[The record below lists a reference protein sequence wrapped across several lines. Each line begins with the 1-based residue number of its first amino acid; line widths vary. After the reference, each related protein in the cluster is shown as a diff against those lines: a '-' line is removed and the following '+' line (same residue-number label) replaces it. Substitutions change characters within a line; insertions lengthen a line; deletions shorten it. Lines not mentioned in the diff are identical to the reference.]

1 MLNQLNAI
9 SSVDGRYRKKVEGLA
24 RYFSEAGLMRYR
36 VRIEVEWS
44 IFLCNELRLSGTKV
58 LNVKEQKLLRDLY
71 ETFSEKS
78 AQKIK
83 DIEAKTNHDVKAVE
97 YFIKEKLANTSL
109 APYLE
114 FVHFGCTSEDIN
126 NLSYGLIIHEF
137 GNEEFLVVFDELI
150 KKIRDLAKKYASI
163 SMLSH
168 THGQPASPTTVGK
181 EFMNVV
187 ARLERQYR
195 ILDEQKVLG
204 KMNGATGNF
213 NAHVVSYPDVNW
225 IAASGRF
232 VKSLGLMSNV
242 YTTQI
247 EPHDYIA
254 EICDCVRRINTILI
268 DFDRDMWM
276 YISMNYF
283 SQKIVKGEVGSSA
296 MPHKVNPIYFENSE
310 GNLGVANAL
319 FTHFSEKLPVSRLQ
333 RDLTDSTVFRNFG
346 YAFALTI
353 LAYKSTLTALERV
366 EVNKKV
372 IQDDLDNNWEVL
384 AEAVQTVLR
393 KYKIKGAY
401 EKLKEFTRGQK
412 ITPETYKKFVSSLDL
427 PKIEKEKLLKLTPEK
442 YIGLAEKLTHS
453 L

>member
-1 MLNQLNAI
+1 
-9 SSVDGRYRKKVEGLA
+9 
-24 RYFSEAGLMRYR
+24 F
-36 VRIEVEWS
+36 
-44 IFLCNELRLSGTKV
+44 
-58 LNVKEQKLLRDLY
+58 
-71 ETFSEKS
+71 
-78 AQKIK
+78 
-83 DIEAKTNHDVKAVE
+83 
-97 YFIKEKLANTSL
+97 
-109 APYLE
+109 
-114 FVHFGCTSEDIN
+114 
-126 NLSYGLIIHEF
+126 
-137 GNEEFLVVFDELI
+137 
-150 KKIRDLAKKYASI
+150 
-163 SMLSH
+163 
-168 THGQPASPTTVGK
+168 
-181 EFMNVV
+181 
-187 ARLERQYR
+187 
-195 ILDEQKVLG
+195 DEQKVLG

-213 NAHVVSYPDVNW
+213 NSHVIAYPEIDW
-225 IAASGRF
+225 
-232 VKSLGLMSNV
+232 VKQSAKFISSFGLVQNI

-254 EICDCVRRINTILI
+254 EICDCIRRINTILI

-283 SQKIVKGEVGSSA
+283 EQKAIKGEVGSSA
-296 MPHKVNPIYFENSE
+296 MPHKINPIYFENSE

-319 FTHFSEKLPVSRLQ
+319 FTHFSEKLPISRLQ

-393 KYKIKGAY
+393 KYRIKGAY

-412 ITPETYKKFVSSLDL
+412 ITEESYKKFVADLDL
-427 PKIEKEKLLKLTPEK
+427 PKIEKEKLMKLKPEN
-442 YIGLAEKLTHS
+442 YVGLAEKLAHS